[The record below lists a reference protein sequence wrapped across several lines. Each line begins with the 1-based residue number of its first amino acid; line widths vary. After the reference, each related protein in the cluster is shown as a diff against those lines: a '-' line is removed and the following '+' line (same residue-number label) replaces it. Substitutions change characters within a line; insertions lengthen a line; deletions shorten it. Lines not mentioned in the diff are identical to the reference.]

1 MFFIKKKGCR
11 NKIFHKDHLNP
22 NKVLFQKDMTFG
34 PFGKLQE
41 ANSYRKIKRERG
53 FGTSDAPKRDEF
65 TSNMVTE
72 QYRGLLETEKMHQR
86 RSVIKAQEVGKIDYK
101 DRLGEVS
108 DFVFFYFVDVFPI

>member
-1 MFFIKKKGCR
+1 
-11 NKIFHKDHLNP
+11 
-22 NKVLFQKDMTFG
+22 MTFG

-101 DRLGEVS
+101 DRLGEVNYLFLFIS
-108 DFVFFYFVDVFPI
+108 FLYEKVDLFPIL